1 MMAESHWTRV
11 TTVESIPRQEGRSVS
26 VGGRELAIFN
36 LGDRF
41 ATIENACPHKGGPL
55 CDGIVSGTSVVCP
68 LHGWRFD
75 LQSGMAV
82 RASMPACVTTF
93 PTRVE
98 DGIVLVDVGHGRRME
113 LEGAAEEAVA

>member
-1 MMAESHWTRV
+1 MIAESRWTRI

-26 VGGRELAIFN
+26 IGGKELAIFN

-41 ATIENACPHKGGPL
+41 ATIENECPHKGGPL
-55 CDGIVSGTSVVCP
+55 CDGIVSGTAVVCP

-75 LQSGMAV
+75 LLSGMAV

-98 DGIVLVDVGHGRRME
+98 DGIVLVDVGHGRRIE
-113 LEGAAEEAVA
+113 PEEAVA